1 MFPIYTRIVTLLLQF
16 YEEKRSS
23 ANTFQILN
31 YRFSLWILFD
41 MESCPDTI
49 TISKLLFFLLGSG
62 MNEIKTKA
70 TLFLS
75 NFFCEKLVV
84 SRDDRALVW
93 LLQS

>member
-1 MFPIYTRIVTLLLQF
+1 MFPKYTRIVTLLLQF

-49 TISKLLFFLLGSG
+49 TISKLFFLLGSG
-62 MNEIKTKA
+62 MNEIKLNK
-70 TLFLS
+70 S
-75 NFFCEKLVV
+75 NAFPLEFFP
-84 SRDDRALVW
+84 
-93 LLQS
+93 